1 MDLITGKRKIIDNL
15 QTFVKIDFFQA
26 ALFESMM
33 LDSSNAVRKMDLLH
47 SLRKRIWRNGN
58 RSLLERHLVRASI
71 KAHSRKTFSDGFIQN
86 MIVPMVRSIS
96 RINHISY
103 SAVILGKNNVLHI
116 LWNIDFLNRG
126 SKAVLG

>member
-1 MDLITGKRKIIDNL
+1 MDLVTGKRKIINNL

-33 LDSSNAVRKMDLLH
+33 LDSSNTVREIDLLH
-47 SLRKRIWRNGN
+47 SLRKRIWRNEN
-58 RSLLERHLVRASI
+58 RSLLERHLVRAAI
-71 KAHSRKTFSDGFIQN
+71 KTHSRKALSDGFIQN

-96 RINHISY
+96 CIKHISY
-103 SAVILGKNNVLHI
+103 AAVILGKNNVLHI

-126 SKAVLG
+126 SKAVLR